1 MNKKIFL
8 AGLLCLASV
17 ASVVG
22 MVGNAHKV
30 EAANIAEGTHVYFE
44 LPSSWG
50 TGKNV
55 NILLGHDTYS
65 IGYQMTK
72 LGNTDVYYVNLPKWD
87 GYTQYGFIYVNETVW
102 GSEYNSPKNR
112 LQWAPYK
119 TDVIYASGLPLNSG
133 KYMIFGGFH
142 KSGDTLYNEKLNN
155 FSELNYA
162 VTAVAENGGTA
173 TVSGNEL
180 TAAGT
185 LTAKNDL
192 STVNVL
198 KYTDATLK
206 ATPSAGYEFEGWYNG
221 AEKVS
226 SDATFVV
233 NDIYE
238 ARTYTAK
245 FTNLAVKEV
254 NALFAKYYGEGSY
267 TKDSVLNTS
276 KIADNEV
283 AKYFHASAD
292 TKYRRT
298 VYTTS
303 GLTMTTST
311 DGNTY
316 ADASTYSNGDNC
328 VTHTGFGGNF
338 TVNEYS
344 SVEDWFITLHDFVA
358 NSGEGWTK
366 EGNVYSHDLV
376 LTTADKEDEL
386 TRMAREFVAPMW
398 LAPNAEN
405 FAYAQFTKLT
415 VEEVGETLVMKL
427 YVDNRDIL
435 VQDSNNVFSQV
446 TIY

>member
-22 MVGNAHKV
+22 MVGNAHEV
-30 EAANIAEGTHVYFE
+30 EAA
-44 LPSSWG
+44 
-50 TGKNV
+50 
-55 NILLGHDTYS
+55 
-65 IGYQMTK
+65 
-72 LGNTDVYYVNLPKWD
+72 
-87 GYTQYGFIYVNETVW
+87 GYTYYIEPKEWTQSNAQIW
-102 GSEYNSPKNR
+102 GHFWEP
-112 LQWAPYK
+112 
-119 TDVIYASGLPLNSG
+119 
-133 KYMIFGGFH
+133 
-142 KSGDTLYNEKLNN
+142 KSGSGTDTVQ
-155 FSELNYA
+155 FSDID
-162 VTAVAENGGTA
+162 GDG
-173 TVSGNEL
+173 
-180 TAAGT
+180 
-185 LTAKNDL
+185 
-192 STVNVL
+192 
-198 KYTDATLK
+198 
-206 ATPSAGYEFEGWYNG
+206 
-221 AEKVS
+221 
-226 SDATFVV
+226 
-233 NDIYE
+233 IYE
-238 ARTYTAK
+238 ANVSKEYSKCLFVRQSNSNNSINWDENWYKTNDLTIPNGKNNYTIGGDGWDGDNGTWSNRNFTIQLAGSMTTWATNAIALGDNDNDNIYETEIELDK
-245 FTNLAVKEV
+245 GEHSFKILKYGNVWLGNSTTNLKDTFTDKNMTTSGSNVSFTTSGGSYK
-254 NALFAKYYGEGSY
+254 FAFNVTNNKLSVTYKSYDTMLNELLSSYYNSGSY
-267 TKDSVLNTS
+267 TKDSVLNINS
-276 KIADNEV
+276 AAIDEV
-283 AKYFHASAD
+283 SKYFHASA
-292 TKYRRT
+292 TTRYRKT
-298 VYTTS
+298 VYSTS

-344 SVEDWFITLHDFVA
+344 SVEDWFVTLHDFVA

-376 LTTADKEDEL
+376 LTTADNEDEL

-427 YVDNRDIL
+427 YVDNGDIL

>member
-22 MVGNAHKV
+22 TVGNTNKV
-30 EAANIAEGTHVYFE
+30 EAYTNSSSKVYFIK
-44 LPSSWG
+44 PDSW
-50 TGKNV
+50 TASTV
-55 NILLGHDTYS
+55 NFMIGHDSYS
-65 IGYQMTK
+65 KGYKMTQVGTSN
-72 LGNTDVYYVNLPKWD
+72 LYYVNITDQWD
-87 GYTQYGFIYVNETVW
+87 DSKYYAIFNTGDAWGGENSTIDHRKQYANNYTNKV
-102 GSEYNSPKNR
+102 SSYNMNYNNYY
-112 LQWAPYK
+112 LA
-119 TDVIYASGLPLNSG
+119 TAASGSKGAELTIDWKGASYTSLNVKLTASTNEGGTVSVSGSKLSAVSTLGLNSG
-133 KYMIFGGFH
+133 
-142 KSGDTLYNEKLNN
+142 
-155 FSELNYA
+155 A
-162 VTAVAENGGTA
+162 TADIAISTSA
-173 TVSGNEL
+173 
-180 TAAGT
+180 T
-185 LTAKNDL
+185 LTA
-192 STVNVL
+192 T
-198 KYTDATLK
+198 A
-206 ATPSAGYEFEGWYNG
+206 SAGYEFEGWYDG
-221 AEKVS
+221 ATRIS
-226 SDATFVV
+226 TNLTHTV
-233 NDIYE
+233 NNVTE
-238 ARTYTAK
+238 AKTYTAK

-298 VYTTS
+298 VYTPT

-311 DGNTY
+311 DGNIY

-344 SVEDWFITLHDFVA
+344 SVEDWFVTLHDFVA

-376 LTTADKEDEL
+376 LTTADNEDEL

-427 YVDNRDIL
+427 YVDNGDIL